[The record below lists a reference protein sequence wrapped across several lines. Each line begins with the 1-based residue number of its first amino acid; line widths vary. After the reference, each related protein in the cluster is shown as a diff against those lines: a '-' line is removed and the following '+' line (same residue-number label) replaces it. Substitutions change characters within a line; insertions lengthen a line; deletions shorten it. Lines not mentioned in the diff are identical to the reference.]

1 MTVDHNFSDGKP
13 LRINTTSRL
22 RLGIALGSG
31 IAWGWAHIGVLRA
44 LGRVGI
50 EPDIVCGTSI
60 GALVGGAY
68 VGGWIDPLEAWAREL
83 TRVGLARLLDIQL
96 GHGGLIAERRIV
108 NIFDDGKT
116 ERLIQNL
123 SKRFASVCTDLD
135 TGHEV
140 WLQQGNLFDAIRAS
154 CALPGVVPPVSV
166 DGQRLLD
173 GAIVNPVPVSACRA
187 LGATLVIAV
196 NLNADI
202 SEPGFSTAAGDL
214 AAGEESVILSRMK
227 NLPGT
232 ELVRQLFSRWNG
244 EPSILGVMARTMNI
258 VQDRISRSRLAGD
271 PPDVTIAPK
280 LGHIGIFQLER
291 ARESIEAGEAAV
303 AEVVPL
309 LKDGLRR
316 FRASG

>member
-31 IAWGWAHIGVLRA
+31 IARGWAHIGVLRA

-96 GHGGLIAERRIV
+96 GHGGLIAGRRIV

-123 SKRFASVCTDLD
+123 PKRFASVCTNLD

-154 CALPGVVPPVSV
+154 WALSGIVPPVSI

-173 GAIVNPVPVSACRA
+173 GAIVNPVPVSVCRA
-187 LGATLVIAV
+187 LGATMVIAV

-202 SEPGFSTAAGDL
+202 SEAGVPAAAGDL
-214 AAGEESVILSRMK
+214 EAGEESAILSRMK
-227 NLPGT
+227 NLPGA
-232 ELVRQLFSRWNG
+232 ELMRQLFSRWNG

-258 VQDRISRSRLAGD
+258 VQDRICRSRLAGD

-309 LKDGLRR
+309 LKDGWRR
-316 FRASG
+316 FKASG

>member
-1 MTVDHNFSDGKP
+1 MRT
-13 LRINTTSRL
+13 NTTSRL

-31 IAWGWAHIGVLRA
+31 IARGWAHIGVLRA

-96 GHGGLIAERRIV
+96 GHGGLIAGRRIV

-123 SKRFASVCTDLD
+123 PKRFASVCTNLD

-154 CALPGVVPPVSV
+154 CALPGVVPPGIPDQSA
-166 DGQRLLD
+166 RLYRQM
-173 GAIVNPVPVSACRA
+173 P
-187 LGATLVIAV
+187 
-196 NLNADI
+196 
-202 SEPGFSTAAGDL
+202 TA
-214 AAGEESVILSRMK
+214 
-227 NLPGT
+227 
-232 ELVRQLFSRWNG
+232 
-244 EPSILGVMARTMNI
+244 PSKL
-258 VQDRISRSRLAGD
+258 
-271 PPDVTIAPK
+271 PK
-280 LGHIGIFQLER
+280 L
-291 ARESIEAGEAAV
+291 
-303 AEVVPL
+303 PCTC
-309 LKDGLRR
+309 
-316 FRASG
+316 